1 MTLLMLSTE
10 HSSGQKS
17 FFFWG
22 GGWAAVKM
30 EGMEYYVYSGTSNGG
45 TLCHILKTFRRS
57 LFGGYTIAF
66 SWKKTKNE

>member
-17 FFFWG
+17 FFFGGG

-30 EGMEYYVYSGTSNGG
+30 EGMEYYVYSLEHQMGVP
-45 TLCHILKTFRRS
+45 CAIF
-57 LFGGYTIAF
+57 
-66 SWKKTKNE
+66 

>member
-22 GGWAAVKM
+22 GGGWAAVKM
-30 EGMEYYVYSGTSNGG
+30 EGMEFYVYSLEHQMGVP
-45 TLCHILKTFRRS
+45 CAIF
-57 LFGGYTIAF
+57 
-66 SWKKTKNE
+66 

>member
-17 FFFWG
+17 FFFGG

-30 EGMEYYVYSGTSNGG
+30 EGMEYYVYSLEHQMGVP
-45 TLCHILKTFRRS
+45 CAIF
-57 LFGGYTIAF
+57 
-66 SWKKTKNE
+66 